1 MSMNARINKG
11 DAIPKNDLIFIVAF
25 VIVSVVIITVPPLN
39 ATPIR
44 AVVGFP
50 LVLFL
55 PGYSLV
61 SALFPGRDELDA
73 LERIALSIGL
83 SICVVVFVGLGL
95 NYTPWGIRLGP
106 VLLALSAFT
115 LVMTAVSA
123 VRRLSVT
130 SVKV

>member
-1 MSMNARINKG
+1 MIARINKR

-25 VIVSVVIITVPPLN
+25 VVISVVIITVPPLN

-44 AVVGFP
+44 AAVGFP

-61 SALFPGRDELDA
+61 SALFPRNDELDII
-73 LERIALSIGL
+73 ERIALSIGL
-83 SICVVVFVGLGL
+83 SICVVVFIGLAL

-115 LVMTAVSA
+115 LIGTAVSA
-123 VRRLSVT
+123 LRRF
-130 SVKV
+130 KVIK

>member
-1 MSMNARINKG
+1 MSMIARINKR

-25 VIVSVVIITVPPLN
+25 VVISVVIITVPPLN

-55 PGYSLV
+55 SGYSLV
-61 SALFPGRDELDA
+61 SALFPRKDELGL

-123 VRRLSVT
+123 VRRLGVR
-130 SVKV
+130 VM

>member
-1 MSMNARINKG
+1 MNARINKG

-61 SALFPGRDELDA
+61 SALFPRNDELDII
-73 LERIALSIGL
+73 ERIALSIGL
-83 SICVVVFVGLGL
+83 SICVVVFIGLAL

-115 LVMTAVSA
+115 LIGTAVSA
-123 VRRLSVT
+123 LRRMEIMGY
-130 SVKV
+130 VKS